1 MNIKV
6 RAYPLLL
13 LMFLIVIVLCGLS
26 INIR

>member
-13 LMFLIVIVLCGLS
+13 LIFFIVIVLCSLS
-26 INIR
+26 INIQ

>member
-13 LMFLIVIVLCGLS
+13 LIFLIVIVLCSLS
-26 INIR
+26 INIQ